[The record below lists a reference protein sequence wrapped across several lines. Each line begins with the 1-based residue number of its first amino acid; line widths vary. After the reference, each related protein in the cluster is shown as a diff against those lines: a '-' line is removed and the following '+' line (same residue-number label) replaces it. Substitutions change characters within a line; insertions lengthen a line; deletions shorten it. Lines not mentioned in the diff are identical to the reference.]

1 MTKSKLSTRNR
12 AELLNLNLSINI
24 KSDKMKTHQMK
35 AEILQ
40 LGQVW
45 KNATK
50 TEKANIADKIGDY
63 FLNSPEEQIP
73 ELLEAVRSLAWL
85 NEASFDRVVKSLKNR
100 AEIKKIMPLT
110 KRQNGQRHK
119 LAQRHLQLL
128 EKEFLAANFNDKVI
142 IFKEANTTTG
152 NEELEKVN
160 HAFCSRHWEFMVDCI
175 NNLEKGLSV
184 YRALVNHS
192 DTKEIW
198 PTVAAVKTIRLW
210 GKQESIQRVAQQQH
224 KILSEL
230 NSSLNPGKIL
240 IAQMIL
246 NKM

>member
-1 MTKSKLSTRNR
+1 
-12 AELLNLNLSINI
+12 
-24 KSDKMKTHQMK
+24 MKTHQMK

-73 ELLEAVRSLAWL
+73 ELLESIRSLAWL
-85 NEASFDRVVKSLKNR
+85 NDAGFNRVVASLKTR
-100 AEIKKIMPLT
+100 AEIKKLMPLT
-110 KRQNGQRHK
+110 KRQNGRRYK
-119 LAQRHLQLL
+119 LAERHAQLL
-128 EKEFLAANFNDKVI
+128 DKDFAVATFAERLQ
-142 IFKEANTTTG
+142 IFKEANNTTG
-152 NEELEKVN
+152 NEDLEKVN
-160 HAFCSRHWEFMVDCI
+160 HAFCSRHWQLMVDCI

-210 GKQESIQRVAQQQH
+210 AKQESIQRVTQQQH
-224 KILSEL
+224 KILAEF
-230 NSSLNPGKIL
+230 NHSLNPGKIL
-240 IAQMIL
+240 IAQAIL